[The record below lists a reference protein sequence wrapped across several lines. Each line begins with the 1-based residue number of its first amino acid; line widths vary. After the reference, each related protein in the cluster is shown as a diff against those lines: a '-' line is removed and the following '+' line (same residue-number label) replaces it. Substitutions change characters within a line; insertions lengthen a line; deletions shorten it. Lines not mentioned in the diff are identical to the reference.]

1 MEEKGILIDIAH
13 ASEDTIDDILKIATT
28 PVVSSHTGLDT
39 ICPTPRN
46 LKDHHVKAIAETG
59 GFVAIAYFKPAI
71 CGDNALQSILDHIK
85 YVKALVGIDHVA
97 LGSDF
102 DGTVKVAF
110 DTTGLVHITDGLLA
124 AGFSEQEIYKVMGGN
139 AQRVWSQILK

>member
-1 MEEKGILIDIAH
+1 
-13 ASEDTIDDILKIATT
+13 
-28 PVVSSHTGLDT
+28 
-39 ICPTPRN
+39 
-46 LKDHHVKAIAETG
+46 
-59 GFVAIAYFKPAI
+59 
-71 CGDNALQSILDHIK
+71 
-85 YVKALVGIDHVA
+85 VA